1 MLNADTGT
9 TCLSEGAVLC
19 LPQDFELYVFK
30 AARGFA
36 RRAKNLRQTRCRPL
50 VVSPQSCR

>member
-1 MLNADTGT
+1 MLNADMGT